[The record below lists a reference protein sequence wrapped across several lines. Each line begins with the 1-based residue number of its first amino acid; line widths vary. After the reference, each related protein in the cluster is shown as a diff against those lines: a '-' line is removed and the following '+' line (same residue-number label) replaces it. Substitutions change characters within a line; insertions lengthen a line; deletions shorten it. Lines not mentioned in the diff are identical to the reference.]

1 MTTFHD
7 YLCDRLADKLAQA
20 RVVVWYD
27 PRAEFAPFVATLPAV
42 DEGADGLRRVM
53 IGDALTQL
61 AQFDGSFFGLRAVI
75 EPVVAADH
83 PQPLIIYLPGR
94 DRDHQHSLLMEVEK
108 AGTCYEPQ
116 LRHLARTVLSR
127 HLTQADIDTMLAPE
141 ALTYA
146 DVVRLVDQS
155 QVGETVSLV
164 KVIIP
169 ERTDEAILAL
179 WLMDPAYDDAIR
191 EKSAEA
197 EMAAIAARTI
207 GLEPPPSGT
216 SLADARARAL
226 RYVLVGEF
234 RADLAGSP
242 PAAVGR
248 VPAPPSTAHSEHML
262 ALAQRLRKDHAD
274 AYVSAADQVENEMA
288 LAAAGLDAST
298 LGGIDTFRFEETLLL
313 RHCGNLI
320 ADRQY
325 DDALAIVAGRASS
338 FWADR
343 DVLRQSQWGA
353 CRLMAEL
360 GREAH
365 RVRAE
370 LAQPGTDPA
379 SWVTAY
385 TAPAGWHI
393 VDRLQR
399 NLEAWVARMDDEPE
413 AEHGLAVVRRD
424 HDDLLKDMADGF
436 TKALRHAGW
445 SVADVMHQTRV
456 YPDVV
461 RAQPGRVA
469 WLVVDALRYEMATE
483 LAAQLPMADELS
495 LRPAI
500 AALPTIT
507 PVGMAALLPGAA
519 GTFNVVEHK
528 GKVCGQVEGAPLPG
542 IAQRRS
548 YLEAKV
554 PGTVDL
560 TLGAV
565 LAAKSTRLA
574 KDLADTQ
581 LVIVR
586 SPDIDAAGEKDDDL
600 LARQTMDAAI
610 GNVARAVRK
619 LAAAGI
625 GSFVVTADHGHLFSL
640 RREDD
645 MRTDNP
651 GGAMVEIHRRCWAG
665 HGGTTPPGTVRVSGA
680 ELGYDTDLDFVF
692 PTGLGV
698 FRAGGGLT
706 YHHGGFSLQE
716 LAIPVLSFRMPV
728 RVAEM
733 PAAGLSAVLSGV
745 PERIT
750 NRTFGVKVYL
760 EGGLLVTEPVPVRV
774 VLDSNGDQVGEA
786 GMAVGGEL
794 DLATR
799 VVRVPRGAEVSV
811 GLMLT
816 RDDCQSARILV
827 LDPATD
833 AVLAQSDDI
842 PVQLGI

>member
-7 YLCDRLADKLAQA
+7 YLADRLADKLARA

-27 PRAEFAPFVATLPAV
+27 PRTEFEPFVAALPHV
-42 DEGADGLRRVM
+42 DDQSDGLRRVM
-53 IGDALTQL
+53 VADAPAHL
-61 AQFDGSFFGLRAVI
+61 ARFDGSFFGLRATI
-75 EPVVAADH
+75 EPVVAADY
-83 PQPLIIYLPGR
+83 PEPLVIYVPGR
-94 DRDHQHSLLMEVEK
+94 DRDHQHSVLMEVER

-116 LRHLARTVLSR
+116 LRQLARTVLSR
-127 HLTQADIDTMLAPE
+127 HLTQADIDTMLSPE
-141 ALTYA
+141 ALTNA
-146 DVVRLVDQS
+146 DVVRLVDQAR
-155 QVGETVSLV
+155 VGETVSLV
-164 KVIIP
+164 KVIFP
-169 ERTDEAILAL
+169 ERADEAILAR
-179 WLMDPAYDDAIR
+179 WLMDPAHDDAIHQ
-191 EKSAEA
+191 KSAEG

-207 GLEPPPSGT
+207 GLEPPPPGT

-234 RADLAGSP
+234 SADLAGPP
-242 PAAVGR
+242 PAAVSR
-248 VPAPPSTAHSEHML
+248 VPTPPSKAHAEHML
-262 ALAQRLRKDHAD
+262 ALAHRLRQDHAA
-274 AYVSAADQVENEMA
+274 AYVSAADQVESEMG
-288 LAAAGLDAST
+288 LASAGLDAAA
-298 LGGIDTFRFEETLLL
+298 LGGVDTFRFEEILLL
-313 RHCGNLI
+313 RHCGELI
-320 ADRQY
+320 TNHQY
-325 DDALAIVAGRASS
+325 DDALAVVAGRASS

-360 GREAH
+360 GREVH

-370 LAQPGTDPA
+370 LGQAGTDPA
-379 SWVTAY
+379 SWVAAY
-385 TAPAGWHI
+385 TAADGWHI

-399 NLEAWVARMDDEPE
+399 KLEAWVARMDDEPE
-413 AEHGLAVVRRD
+413 AEHGLAIVRRE
-424 HDDLLKDMADGF
+424 HDDLLKAMADGF

-445 SVADVMHQTRV
+445 SVADALHQTRV

-483 LAAQLPMADELS
+483 LAAQLPVADELS

-528 GKVCGQVEGAPLPG
+528 GMVCGQVEGMPLPG

-548 YLEAKV
+548 CLQAKV

-565 LAAKSTRLA
+565 LSAKSARLA
-574 KDLADTQ
+574 KDLADAR
-581 LVIVR
+581 LVLVR

-625 GSFVVTADHGHLFSL
+625 ESFVVTADHGHLFSL

-665 HGGTTPPGTVRVSGA
+665 HGGTTPPGTVRVTGA

-716 LAIPVLSFRMPV
+716 LVIPVLSFRMPV
-728 RVAEM
+728 ERCGE
-733 PAAGLSAVLSGV
+733 PAAGLSAVLSGL

-760 EGGLLVTEPVPVRV
+760 EAASCSPSRCRCALVLE
-774 VLDSNGDQVGEA
+774 SNGDQVGEA
-786 GMAVGGEL
+786 GMAVGGEF

-816 RDDCQSARILV
+816 RDDCQSVRIVV